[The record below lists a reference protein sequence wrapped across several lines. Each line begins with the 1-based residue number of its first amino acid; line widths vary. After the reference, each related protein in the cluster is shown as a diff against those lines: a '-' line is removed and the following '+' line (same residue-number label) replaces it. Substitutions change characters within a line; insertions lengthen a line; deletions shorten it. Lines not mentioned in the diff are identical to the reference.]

1 MSLLDSIYSAY
12 TGLLSFSKALNVLSN
27 NVSNMD
33 TPGYKGSDVT
43 FRDLFYQYSA
53 SGGDQGEQQSQV
65 GEGVATSGTRLDF
78 SQGQPSNTGNPLDV
92 AISGNGLFVLKDSN
106 NNTYYTRAGQFAVDA
121 NGYLVDSTSGYR
133 VQAIS
138 SSGALSDINLAN
150 LQTSPA
156 KATTQVSFV
165 GNLSRGAT
173 SDQIGSITVYDA
185 VGGSHTLTVSFTSDA
200 TTTGAW
206 DVQVTDE
213 NNNTVGSGT
222 IQFNSD
228 GSPATGANTV
238 TVKLAP
244 SGVPASTLTLNFG
257 TPGSFNAATNFSG
270 GTTSDLKMNTQDGYA
285 AGSLVT
291 TSFDSQGHLTLQYSN
306 GQTNTGAQL
315 ALAWFNNTQALMQDG
330 NELFTNPSGM
340 TPLLNKANGPVTAT
354 LTSNEVE
361 LSNVDLTQQFTEL
374 VIIQRGYQSSS
385 QVVSVANEMVQELAD
400 MRSGGSSGS

>member
-106 NNTYYTRAGQFAVDA
+106 NNPYYTRAGQFAVDA

-385 QVVSVANEMVQELAD
+385 QVVSVANEMIQELAD

>member
-1 MSLLDSIYSAY
+1 MALLDSIYSAY

-78 SQGQPSNTGNPLDV
+78 SQGQGSNTGNPLDV

-228 GSPATGANTV
+228 GSPATGADTV
-238 TVKLAP
+238 TVNLAP
-244 SGVPASTLTLNFG
+244 TGVPASTITLNFG

-385 QVVSVANEMVQELAD
+385 QVVSVANEMIQELAD

>member
-1 MSLLDSIYSAY
+1 MALLDSIYSAY

-78 SQGQPSNTGNPLDV
+78 SQGQGSNTGNPLDV
-92 AISGNGLFVLKDSN
+92 AISGNGLFVLQDSN

-138 SSGALSDINLAN
+138 GSGALSDINLAN

-173 SDQIGSITVYDA
+173 SDQVGSITVYDA
-185 VGGSHTLTVSFTSDA
+185 VGGSHTLTVNFTSDA

-213 NNNTVGSGT
+213 NKNTVGSGT

-228 GSPATGANTV
+228 GSPATGADTV
-238 TVKLAP
+238 TVNLAP
-244 SGVPASTLTLNFG
+244 TGVPASTITLNFG

-291 TSFDSQGHLTLQYSN
+291 TTFDSQGHLTLQYSN
-306 GQTNTGAQL
+306 GQTTTGSQL
-315 ALAWFNNTQALMQDG
+315 ALAWFNNTQGLVQEG

-340 TPLLNKANGPVTAT
+340 TRLLNKANGPVTAT

-385 QVVSVANEMVQELAD
+385 QVVSVANEMIQQLAD

>member
-385 QVVSVANEMVQELAD
+385 QVVSVANEMIQELAD

>member
-1 MSLLDSIYSAY
+1 MALLDSIYSAY

-33 TPGYKGSDVT
+33 TPGFKGSDVT

-65 GEGVATSGTRLDF
+65 GEGVTTSGTRIDF
-78 SQGQPSNTGNPLDV
+78 SQGQASNTGDPLDV
-92 AISGNGLFVLKDSN
+92 AISGNGLFVLKDTN

-133 VQAIS
+133 VQAIDS
-138 SSGALSDINLAN
+138 NGGLSDINLAN

-185 VGGSHTLTVSFTSDA
+185 VGGSHTLTANFTAVASTA
-200 TTTGAW
+200 GAW
-206 DVQVTDE
+206 TVQVTDE
-213 NNNTVGSGT
+213 NNNIVGTGQ
-222 IQFNSD
+222 IQFNTD

-238 TVKLAP
+238 TVNLAP
-244 SGVPASTLTLNFG
+244 SGVPASTITLNFG
-257 TPGSFNAATNFSG
+257 TAGSFNAATNFSG

-291 TSFDSQGHLTLQYSN
+291 TSFDSQGHITLQYSN
-306 GQTNTGAQL
+306 GQTNTGPQL
-315 ALAWFNNTQALMQDG
+315 ALAWFNNTQALVQEG
-330 NELFTNPSGM
+330 NELFTNPTGM
-340 TPLLNKANGPVTAT
+340 TPLLNKAQGQVTAT

-385 QVVSVANEMVQELAD
+385 QVVSVANQMIQELAD